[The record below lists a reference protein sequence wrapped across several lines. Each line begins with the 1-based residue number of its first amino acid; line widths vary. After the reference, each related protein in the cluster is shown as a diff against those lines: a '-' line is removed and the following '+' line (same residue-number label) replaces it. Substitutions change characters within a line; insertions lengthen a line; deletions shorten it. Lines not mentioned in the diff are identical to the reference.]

1 MRTKLKLRFLDN
13 AVEYITKNGPSTAN
27 KLHDELQ
34 YTKKGK
40 PMRDPLTRPQVQQI
54 LARDSRFTI
63 EPTQVSFR
71 DKVRKTTYT
80 VNLYGLV
87 GDE

>member
-1 MRTKLKLRFLDN
+1 MRFLDN
-13 AVEYITKNGPSTAN
+13 AVEYIAKNGPSTAN
-27 KLHDELQ
+27 NLHDELQ

-40 PMRDPLTRPQVQQI
+40 PLRDALSRRQVQQI

-80 VNLYGLV
+80 VHLYGLV